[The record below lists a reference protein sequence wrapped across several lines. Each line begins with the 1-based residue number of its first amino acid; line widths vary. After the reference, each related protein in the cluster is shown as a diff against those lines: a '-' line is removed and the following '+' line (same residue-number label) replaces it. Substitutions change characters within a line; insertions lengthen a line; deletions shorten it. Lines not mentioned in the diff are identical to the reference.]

1 MAEEKYAII
10 REQGEFMNAVELS
23 DEENACVN
31 NASEDEESDE

>member
-31 NASEDEESDE
+31 ASEDEESDE